1 MALRNRAAFTLV
13 ELLVVIT
20 IIAMLV
26 GLMLPAVLA
35 ARNRAQVTKCAANQG
50 QLGKAMLGY
59 ALAKKHFPGYANTLK
74 NVKVSWA
81 PLLLPYIERNDL
93 WEGTSG
99 WRSGNRSAA
108 AKIPTFICPSDT
120 TLDNGLSYVV
130 NVGQTKNSTTGMFR
144 DFFNVASPDYVST
157 TDIKSTSQHPMI
169 AEKSAEAVSPGREW
183 TNTAGAVTAVRFGF
197 IWPPP
202 PDGDAMIVNP
212 NANASLGYLVPIHN
226 GLINVTF
233 CDGHTEGLT
242 DDPETIY
249 NKYDVNDPS

>member
-81 PLLLPYIERNDL
+81 PLLLPYIERSDI
-93 WEGTSG
+93 WEGTTG
-99 WRSGNRSAA
+99 WRSGTKLAK

-120 TLDNGLSYVV
+120 TTDLGLSYVV
-130 NVGQTKNSTTGMFR
+130 NVGQGLGSTTGLFR
-144 DFFNVASPDYVST
+144 DHNAAATPDYVST

-169 AEKSAEAVSPGREW
+169 AEKSAEAVSPSREW
-183 TNTAGAVTAVRFGF
+183 TDTAGAVTAVRFGF
-197 IWPPP
+197 IWPSNT
-202 PDGDAMIVNP
+202 DMVVNP
-212 NANASLGYLVPIHN
+212 AATAADGYLVPIHN
-226 GLINVTF
+226 GIINVTF

-249 NKYDVNDPS
+249 NKYDCNDPS

>member
-1 MALRNRAAFTLV
+1 MTPRNRAAFTLV

-50 QLGKAMLGY
+50 QLGKAMIGY
-59 ALAKKHFPGYANTLK
+59 AMAKKHFPGFANTLK
-74 NVKVSWA
+74 GVRVSWA

-93 WEGTSG
+93 WEGTKG
-99 WRSGNRSAA
+99 WRSGDKSAK
-108 AKIPTFICPSDT
+108 AKIPVFICPSDT
-120 TLDNGLSYVV
+120 TTDLGLSYVV
-130 NVGQTKNSTTGMFR
+130 NVGQTIDSTTGLFR
-144 DFFNVASPDYVST
+144 DLTGTNPNYVST

-183 TNTAGAVTAVRFGF
+183 TNTAGDVTAVRFGF

-202 PDGDAMIVNP
+202 PAGDAMIVNP
-212 NANASLGYLVPIHN
+212 QADASLGYLVPIHN
-226 GLINVTF
+226 GIINVTF

-249 NKYDVNDPS
+249 NKYDCNDPK